1 MGFEGFF
8 KAAKDYLQPILKAAA
23 LPVAGALLL
32 SDRLSEQQQ
41 VALLVGP
48 VYFALYL
55 LSALASRK
63 AYVLVDK
70 HGSEDRTARFLW
82 LMSLLI
88 LTALA
93 PALYYCWFTVII
105 LGFIALYVM
114 QNLWRPVLISRF
126 DAHADEAMGA
136 TILSIESQAKSVA
149 TMIIAPG
156 LGYVVDLMQARMIGC
171 LPFWPA
177 AIFGA
182 AVALAFFVTAKKPTS
197 SHTRV

>member
-1 MGFEGFF
+1 
-8 KAAKDYLQPILKAAA
+8 
-23 LPVAGALLL
+23 V
-32 SDRLSEQQQ
+32 
-41 VALLVGP
+41 
-48 VYFALYL
+48 
-55 LSALASRK
+55 
-63 AYVLVDK
+63 
-70 HGSEDRTARFLW
+70 
-82 LMSLLI
+82 
-88 LTALA
+88 
-93 PALYYCWFTVII
+93 PALYYCWFPVII

-126 DAHADEAMGA
+126 DAHSDEAMGA

-182 AVALAFFVTAKKPTS
+182 AVALAFFVTARTPTR
-197 SHTRV
+197 SHTRG